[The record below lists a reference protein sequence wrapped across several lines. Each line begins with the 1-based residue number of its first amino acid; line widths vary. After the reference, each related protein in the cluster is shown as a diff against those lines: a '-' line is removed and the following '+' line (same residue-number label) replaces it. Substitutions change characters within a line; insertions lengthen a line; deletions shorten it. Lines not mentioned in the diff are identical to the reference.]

1 MAYQAYAALDS
12 ILKTSLAKK
21 RADVDKSLK
30 MIQMGMEKMK
40 LDEAI
45 ASSRLS
51 NQLTQM
57 KIDAAV
63 REESEYDVDRENEL
77 ALMKSN
83 ITSAQLT
90 NQAKQIE
97 IKRDKEKKFLENLD
111 FYEGETQGHA
121 ELYSNMFSDKLGMS
135 PIFDPDE
142 DNTDWVN
149 KSVTALKAKFNIP
162 TLGYKKIKPFLEQ
175 LASSAW
181 ASRVGKDFLPNL
193 GMMNDL
199 KLSIA
204 RSNAGI
210 AESEDK
216 KLISNFTKIG
226 VVYQD
231 EATGYFEIDDNF
243 SPIFSTMGDITEN
256 LDMLS
261 GERKEYY
268 SKGDIVFDTK
278 DQLNKIELAQIENI
292 LDTLNELKDN
302 NEIKRQEQATIQAEE
317 ELRLVVEQD
326 AKLKEFAKQLDDAQ
340 KGSAEAISF
349 VTEEGQKMA
358 KDQVID
364 DSKARILELE
374 NSLNQMVKEMNVP
387 ADSPSLDS
395 LYNAIEIEKS
405 LLDAEIE
412 SRKED
417 TPGFFDRLFGREEEI
432 ELSPT
437 DYSEFGIDM
446 SVKPDEEGIAGDVT
460 IDDIDFDEF
469 EEFKAPAMSVGSIED
484 LDIRDH
490 KGNLLSVNM
499 SEYDFRQSLEG
510 MTSRIRELQ
519 REKFASGQSDL
530 KRKQIEFEQKRL
542 YENINKIYKAV
553 QTLDDTFEGRKVNI
567 KGSKLRD
574 SKRYKEIVYEAY
586 MNIPEKFSP
595 IYIND

>member
-1 MAYQAYAALDS
+1 MAYQAYSALDS
-12 ILKTSLAKK
+12 ILKSSLAKK

-63 REESEYDVDRENEL
+63 REESEYDVDRANEL
-77 ALMKSN
+77 ALTQAN
-83 ITSAQLT
+83 IKSAQLT
-90 NQAKQIE
+90 NQAKQLE
-97 IKRDKEKKFLENLD
+97 IKGAEEKKFLESLD

-135 PIFDPDE
+135 PISDPDV
-142 DNTDWVN
+142 DNTDWINTNV
-149 KSVTALKAKFNIP
+149 ADLKTRFNIP
-162 TLGYKKIKPFLEQ
+162 TIGYKKIKPFLEQ

-181 ASRVGKDFLPNL
+181 ASRVGKDFVPNL

-199 KLSIA
+199 RLSVA

-216 KLISNFTKIG
+216 KLINNFSKIG

-231 EATGYFEIDDNF
+231 KATGYFEIDDNF
-243 SPIFSTMGDITEN
+243 SPIFNTMSDITEN
-256 LDMLS
+256 LDMIA

-268 SKGDIVFDTK
+268 SKGDMVFNTK
-278 DQLNKIELAQIENI
+278 DQLNKIELAQLENV
-292 LDTLNELKDN
+292 LDTLGELRDN
-302 NEIKRQEQATIQAEE
+302 NEIKRQEQAAIQAEE

-374 NSLNQMVKEMNVP
+374 NSLNQMVQEMNIP

-395 LYNAIEIEKS
+395 LYNAIELEKS
-405 LLDAEIE
+405 LLDVEIE

-417 TPGFFDRLFGREEEI
+417 TPGFFDRLFGREKEI

-446 SVKPDEEGIAGDVT
+446 SVPPDTIDIEGDVAL
-460 IDDIDFDEF
+460 DELDFEDF
-469 EEFKAPAMSVGSIED
+469 EEWKAPAMSVGAIED

-499 SEYDFRQSLEG
+499 SQYDFRQSVEG
-510 MTSRIRELQ
+510 MVNRIDELQ
-519 REKFASGQSDL
+519 RLKFASGQSDL
-530 KRKQIEFEQKRL
+530 ERKQSEFEQKRL
-542 YENINKIYKAV
+542 NDNLNKIYKAV
-553 QTLDDTFEGRKVNI
+553 MTLDDTFEGRKVNI
-567 KGSKLRD
+567 TGSKLRN
-574 SKRYKEIVYEAY
+574 SKRYKEIIQEA
-586 MNIPEKFSP
+586 ISDLPKFSP
-595 IYIND
+595 IYIG